1 MRLFAER
8 LTLLGSLYVVTLS
21 ILLTEGVHLGRAL
34 AWGAVASTAK
44 FIVVAVHQRLWR
56 SLSLQNRR
64 DG

>member
-1 MRLFAER
+1 MWLLAER
-8 LTLLGSLYVVTLS
+8 LTLWASLYGVTLS
-21 ILLTEGVHLGRAL
+21 ILLTEGVHPGRAL

-56 SLSLQNRR
+56 SSSLRNRR